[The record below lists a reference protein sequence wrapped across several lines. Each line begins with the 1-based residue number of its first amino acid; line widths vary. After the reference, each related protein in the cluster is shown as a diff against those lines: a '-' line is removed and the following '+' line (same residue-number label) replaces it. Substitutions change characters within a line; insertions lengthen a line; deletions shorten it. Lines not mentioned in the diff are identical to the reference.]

1 MIKIDNKK
9 KFISSNNLSSFKTWN
24 DFLLNDIFSINFNAN
39 ENPIRD
45 KKTNKIILNQ
55 KSNNYKITVLK
66 INGYLMKIK
75 YTDYNKAESI
85 EGWIKW
91 RDENCIFIETLFLA

>member
-1 MIKIDNKK
+1 M
-9 KFISSNNLSSFKTWN
+9 
-24 DFLLNDIFSINFNAN
+24 LNDIFSINFNTN

-75 YTDYNKAESI
+75 YTDYNKEESI